1 MSFLETPRFPD
12 NVAYGTAGG
21 PGYNTRVIDY
31 GAGYEQRD
39 IMWSYVRS
47 EFDAAYGIR
56 SIDDL
61 YDVIAF
67 FHVAKGR
74 GHGFRFKDHSDYKSC
89 EIEGTIAPTD
99 QSCLPAVGDA
109 AETDFQIMKTYV
121 KGALSTARYI
131 SKPVSGTV
139 VVALN
144 GATQGSGWSVDIT
157 TGIITFS
164 SPPGGGVTV
173 TAGYEFDVPVRF
185 NIDKLSVVY
194 SNYESGETSIPLVE
208 LKLHSVPAA

>member
-89 EIEGTIAPTD
+89 EIEGTISATD
-99 QSCLPAVGDA
+99 QTIGTGDA
-109 AETDFQIMKTYV
+109 AETEFQLIKTYT
-121 KGALSTARYI
+121 KGALSTIRYI

-144 GATQGSGWSVDIT
+144 GTPQGSGWSVDTT

-164 SPPGGGVTV
+164 SPPGGSVAV

-208 LKLHSVPAA
+208 LKSHSVPAA

>member
-47 EFDAAYGIR
+47 EFDAAYGLR

-61 YDVIAF
+61 YDVIEF

-89 EIEGTIAPTD
+89 EIEGTISAID
-99 QSCLPAVGDA
+99 QNCLPATGDG
-109 AETDFQIMKTYV
+109 AETDFQLMKTYV
-121 KGALSTARYI
+121 KGALNTPRYI

-139 VVALN
+139 IVAID
-144 GATQGSGWSVDIT
+144 GTPQGSGWSIDTT

-164 SPPGGGVTV
+164 SPPGNTLAV

-185 NIDKLSVVY
+185 DIDKLSVVY
-194 SNYESGETSIPLVE
+194 SHYDSGEASIPLVE
-208 LKLHSVPAA
+208 LKLHSVPAS